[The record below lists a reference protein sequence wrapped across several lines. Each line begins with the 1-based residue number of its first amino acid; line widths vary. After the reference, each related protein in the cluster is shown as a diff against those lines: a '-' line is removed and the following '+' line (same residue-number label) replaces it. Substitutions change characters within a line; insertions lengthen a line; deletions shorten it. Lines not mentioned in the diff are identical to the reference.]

1 MAIIPFTKIAF
12 CYGKIVKNITISR
25 YLRFTHSIQNRETM
39 ATQIPRIIIGRLPLY
54 LRALIRLKKDGHD
67 YASSR
72 ELGKLLDISA
82 AQIRKDL
89 SHFGELGKRGKGYE
103 IDFLVQKLNQ
113 ILNTDNI
120 WKMIVLGA
128 GDLGSGLARYRGF
141 IDRGFQ
147 VSAIFDV
154 DPDKIGK
161 KIGDLEVKPVD
172 NVKEYVREN
181 DIQIAVL
188 AIPAEYAND
197 VIDDLVEAGITAILN
212 YAPIYLKAPDGVQIE
227 HIDPSVHLQKLSYYL
242 K

>member
-1 MAIIPFTKIAF
+1 
-12 CYGKIVKNITISR
+12 
-25 YLRFTHSIQNRETM
+25 M

-72 ELGKLLDISA
+72 ELGRLLDISA

-154 DPDKIGK
+154 DPTKIGK
-161 KIGDLEVKPVD
+161 KIGDLEVKRVGE
-172 NVKEYVREN
+172 VKEYVREN
-181 DIQIAVL
+181 DIHIAVL

>member
-1 MAIIPFTKIAF
+1 
-12 CYGKIVKNITISR
+12 
-25 YLRFTHSIQNRETM
+25 M

-54 LRALIRLKKDGHD
+54 LRALNRLKKDGYD

-72 ELGKLLDISA
+72 ELGRLLDISA

-103 IDFLVQKLNQ
+103 IDFLVKKLNQ
-113 ILNTDNI
+113 ILNTDNV
-120 WKMIVLGA
+120 WKIIVLGA

-141 IDRGFQ
+141 LTRGFQ

-154 DPDKIGK
+154 DPTKIGK
-161 KIGDLEVKPVD
+161 KIGELEVRHVD
-172 NVKEYVREN
+172 EVKDYVRKN

-197 VIDDLVEAGITAILN
+197 VIDDLVDAGITAILN
-212 YAPIYLKAPDGVQIE
+212 YAPIYLKAPEGVQIE